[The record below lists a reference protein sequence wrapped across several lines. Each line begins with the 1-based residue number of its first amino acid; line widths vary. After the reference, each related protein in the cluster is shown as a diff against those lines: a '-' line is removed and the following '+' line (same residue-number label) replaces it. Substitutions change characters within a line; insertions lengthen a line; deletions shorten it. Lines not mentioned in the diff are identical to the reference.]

1 MKRSQGNGQGNGP
14 AHNRPRMGE
23 LLSKMVPLSGHD
35 VEEILQEQT
44 ATRRR
49 FGEIALAWGLC
60 RPEHVWD
67 AWCQQSTDG
76 TETVDLD
83 RIGVDAQ
90 AAAMLPAR
98 VAREHHVIPLR
109 VANDAVLLATAN
121 GAMEH
126 SDELSA
132 LLHRRVTFV
141 HADMTQLERMLDR
154 YYPPQ

>member
-1 MKRSQGNGQGNGP
+1 MKRSP
-14 AHNRPRMGE
+14 AKRARMGE

-35 VEEILQEQT
+35 VEEILQEQS
-44 ATRRR
+44 ATRRK

-67 AWCQQSTDG
+67 AWCQQSSDG

-83 RIGVDAQ
+83 RIGVDSQ
-90 AAAMLPAR
+90 AAAMLPAD
-98 VAREHHVIPLR
+98 VARLHHVIPLR
-109 VANDAVLLATAN
+109 IANDAVLLATAN

-126 SDELSA
+126 SEELA
-132 LLHRRVTFV
+132 TLLRRRVTFV

-154 YYPPQ
+154 YYPPSRQ